1 MAYTRRSRAA
11 PRRSTR
17 SSSRV
22 SSRRAR
28 TKVRGALGR
37 AVAKR
42 NAAPRELRIVIEN
55 RGMTSTRPE
64 AAMMVERP
72 PQKAKF

>member
-11 PRRSTR
+11 PRRNTR
-17 SSSRV
+17 TSSRV
-22 SSRRAR
+22 SSGRKRTYSRAAP
-28 TKVRGALGR
+28 KR